1 VTNPSASVLDPGL
14 LGRISD
20 LELVARI
27 LAEGLVSGLHR
38 SPFHGYSAEFS
49 QYRHYRPGDDLKY
62 VDWKLVART
71 DRVYTKQFRETTNLA
86 AIVVVDTSA
95 SMSFPE
101 GVNSKFRY
109 ARVAAAALAYLIS
122 SQGDTVGLLSH
133 EEFLPP
139 KAGRRHLRR
148 LLASLSGL
156 RVKSTWTSAA
166 SIRRA
171 AERLGRRGLL
181 LVFSDFYDDEDAT
194 FAEMRRAA
202 RLGHEVVVVQVIS
215 REEIVF
221 GYRRDVEF
229 VDLETGRKL
238 AVDATAARRQY
249 LDAMTA
255 FLERCRL
262 RAGSEGFQYSL
273 MLTDVPHERALRSF
287 LLARR

>member
-1 VTNPSASVLDPGL
+1 MRTERANVLDPAL
-14 LGRISD
+14 LSRIGD

-27 LAEGLVSGLHR
+27 LAEGLVSGNHR

-86 AIVVVDTSA
+86 TMVVVDTSA
-95 SMSFPE
+95 SMAFPE
-101 GVNSKFRY
+101 GATSKFRY
-109 ARVAAAALAYLIS
+109 ARIAAAALAYLIS
-122 SQGDTVGLLSH
+122 GQGDTVGLMTGD
-133 EEFLPP
+133 EFLAP

-156 RVKSTWTSAA
+156 ATSASWSA
-166 SIRRA
+166 AAVVRRA
-171 AERLGRRGLL
+171 AERLGHRGLL

-202 RLGHEVVVVQVIS
+202 RLGHEVVVFQVIS
-215 REEIVF
+215 REEIDF

-229 VDLETGRKL
+229 VDLESGRTL
-238 AVDATAARRQY
+238 AVDGRAARRPY

-262 RAGSEGFQYSL
+262 RAGAEGFQYSL
-273 MLTDVPHERALRSF
+273 MMTDAPHDHTLRSF